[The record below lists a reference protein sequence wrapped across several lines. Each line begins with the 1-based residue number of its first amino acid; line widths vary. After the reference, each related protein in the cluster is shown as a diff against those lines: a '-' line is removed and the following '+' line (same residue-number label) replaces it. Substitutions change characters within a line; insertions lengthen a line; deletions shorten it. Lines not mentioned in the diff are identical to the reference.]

1 MLYKLII
8 IQNQIIMLRALEIV
22 IVTLTV
28 LALCLST
35 QAPLKCLPD
44 NFQDMYTWVREELV
58 ILMINF

>member
-1 MLYKLII
+1 
-8 IQNQIIMLRALEIV
+8 MLRALEIV